1 MSRAKILHFQTW
13 AAKPSLL
20 APLWLADTEVTS
32 FSAGGNHMRKT
43 AEPQDGK
50 SLGPGPILGGEPP
63 GEESVMRA
71 KKKKVASSL

>member
-1 MSRAKILHFQTW
+1 
-13 AAKPSLL
+13 
-20 APLWLADTEVTS
+20 
-32 FSAGGNHMRKT
+32 MRKT

-71 KKKKVASSL
+71 KKKKLHQVFERYGLCIISLYESSLCLWS